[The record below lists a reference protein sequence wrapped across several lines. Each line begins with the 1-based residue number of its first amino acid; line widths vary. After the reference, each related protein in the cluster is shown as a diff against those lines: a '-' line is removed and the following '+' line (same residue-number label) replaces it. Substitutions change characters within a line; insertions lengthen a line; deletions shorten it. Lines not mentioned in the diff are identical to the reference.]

1 MAEMQRSSKNSHRAR
16 VSSWWRSL
24 LADYGMAF
32 VLAGMIATVSGL
44 TWQNQPPGLE
54 GAVEQ
59 LLAVAKRTDQPIWLV
74 GSTSEEDQRLIDR
87 LSSAIPDGR
96 VTKTVQGGPPD
107 FRRAAQEHPSGAP
120 TPLLLCSSQ
129 AGGWSIVS
137 ELAERLP
144 GWEGVQVAVPK
155 EVSGSSFLKREN
167 LINVANQ
174 ITVIAMVAIGMT
186 LVILTGGIDLSVGS
200 LIALSAVVACQ
211 GIAKFSGGVDATW
224 EAVVGWSCLA
234 ILLCALHGWLNG
246 VWVTFLRVPPFIATL
261 ATMLIASGHAFMLSK
276 GQSIDQLPAS
286 FRMLGQGRWIGVP
299 VAVWLMIG
307 FYIAFHWILGKTTF
321 GRALYAVGGNAEA
334 ARMSGIGVRR
344 VVLIAYTLC
353 GAMAGLGGVLLSS
366 QLQSGA
372 ATYGAM
378 YELLVIAAVVVGGAS
393 LSGGR
398 GKILGTLIGALVI
411 AVIQNGMNLLGVDPF
426 LQKVVLGYVI
436 LGAVLLDRWRSR

>member
-1 MAEMQRSSKNSHRAR
+1 MAEMQPDARHSHLGR
-16 VSSWWRSL
+16 VSTWWRSL
-24 LADYGMAF
+24 ITDYGMAL
-32 VLAGMIATVSGL
+32 VLFGMITTLTGL
-44 TWQNQPPGLE
+44 TWKRQPPGLE
-54 GAVEQ
+54 SAAEQ
-59 LLAVAKRTDQPIWLV
+59 LLAVAQRTDRPIWLV
-74 GSTSEEDQRLIDR
+74 GSTSEEDRRLIDR
-87 LSSAIPDGR
+87 LRGAIPASR
-96 VTKTVQGGPPD
+96 VTKMVLGGPPD
-107 FRRAAQEHPSGAP
+107 FRRAAQERPAGAP

-144 GWEGVQVAVPK
+144 GWEGVEVAVPN

-211 GIAKFSGGVDATW
+211 GIAKFAGGVDATW
-224 EAVVGWSCLA
+224 LAVVGWSGLA

-276 GQSIDQLPAS
+276 GQSIDQLPTS

-307 FYIAFHWILGKTTF
+307 FYLSFHWILGKTTF
-321 GRALYAVGGNAEA
+321 GRALYAVGGNSEA

>member
-1 MAEMQRSSKNSHRAR
+1 M
-16 VSSWWRSL
+16 SSWWSSVL
-24 LADYGMAF
+24 GDYGMAI
-32 VLAGMIATVSGL
+32 VLAGMIAALSGL
-44 TWQNQPPGLE
+44 TWQSQPPGLE
-54 GAVEQ
+54 GAAEQ
-59 LLAVAKRTDQPIWLV
+59 LIAVAQQTDQPIWLV
-74 GSTSEEDQRLIDR
+74 GSTSDEDRRLIDR
-87 LSSAIPDGR
+87 LRREIADGR
-96 VTKTVQGGPPD
+96 VTKIVQGGPPD

-129 AGGWSIVS
+129 AGNWSIVS
-137 ELAERLP
+137 ELAQRLP
-144 GWEGVQVAVPK
+144 GWEGVQVAVPR
-155 EVSGSSFLKREN
+155 EVTGSSFLRREN
-167 LINVANQ
+167 LINIANQ

-224 EAVVGWSCLA
+224 QAVVGWSGLA

-246 VWVTFLRVPPFIATL
+246 IWVTFLRVPPFIATL

-286 FRMLGQGRWIGVP
+286 FRALGQARWIGVP
-299 VAVWLMIG
+299 VAVWMMIG
-307 FYIAFHWILGKTTF
+307 FYIVFHWILGRTTF

-372 ATYGAM
+372 ATYGTM